1 MERELFASYY
11 TGSGMP
17 GREEYRLFVERADAD
32 VEYLAP
38 APLDRRTSF
47 SGSGLPYPSARHAFS
62 NSPNQGRART
72 GRDGELV
79 LRLTRP
85 CGFYECCGTSYTAPF
100 VLVRYVADGVCERH
114 ALPGGDGA
122 NRWLRDITWPDERT
136 SPMFYMRDPVVE
148 DQWVRLLRT
157 RVQHA

>member
-11 TGSGMP
+11 TGAG
-17 GREEYRLFVERADAD
+17 GAGQEEYRLFVERADAD

-47 SGSGLPYPSARHAFS
+47 SGSGMPYPSARHAFS

-72 GRDGELV
+72 GPDGELK

-85 CGFYECCGTSYTAPF
+85 CGFYECCGTAYTAPF
-100 VLVRYVADGVCERH
+100 VLVRYAADGTCERH
-114 ALPGGDGA
+114 TLPDGA
-122 NRWLRDITWPDERT
+122 DRGLRDIAWPDTRT
-136 SPMFYMRDPVVE
+136 SPLFYTRAPVVE

-157 RVQHA
+157 RCFLQG